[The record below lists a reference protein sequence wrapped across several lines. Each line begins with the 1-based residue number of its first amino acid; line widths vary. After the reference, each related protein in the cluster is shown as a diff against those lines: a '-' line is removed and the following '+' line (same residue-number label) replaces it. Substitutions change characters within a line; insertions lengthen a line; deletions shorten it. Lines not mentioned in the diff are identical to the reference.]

1 MSRRRGRPRK
11 KTTPSK
17 SPTIGSTPNSGGDV
31 IPTEEESPTPQKSP
45 INDEILTEA
54 TPDLKEENPQQ
65 TYAEAVTGIADKD
78 KLQLIPATEVNGMLV
93 AKLTKEDVIESK
105 DYWNS
110 TLVCCILGANP
121 PIEVVKGFINRVWK
135 SYPMDDISVLKEGQF
150 LVTFRKEEDMKEIVK
165 RRYYFF
171 DNKPM
176 YIQQWK
182 PGMKVITEELT
193 DIPIWIQLPDLDVK
207 Y

>member
-17 SPTIGSTPNSGGDV
+17 SPTTGSTPNSGGDV
-31 IPTEEESPTPQKSP
+31 IPTEEESPTQQKSP

-54 TPDLKEENPQQ
+54 TPDLKEEIPQQ

-78 KLQLIPATEVNGMLV
+78 KLQFIPATEVNGMLV

-110 TLVCCILGANP
+110 TLVCYILL
-121 PIEVVKGFINRVWK
+121 I
-135 SYPMDDISVLKEGQF
+135 VL
-150 LVTFRKEEDMKEIVK
+150 V
-165 RRYYFF
+165 
-171 DNKPM
+171 
-176 YIQQWK
+176 
-182 PGMKVITEELT
+182 
-193 DIPIWIQLPDLDVK
+193 
-207 Y
+207 